1 MKFGGNNLRE
11 AATKEAFDCLVLS
24 TKKYVTLLRETSIL
38 ACIYIYIYPS
48 CFQFTVIERPEI
60 FGKLPFSVTYICIFA
75 IKGDFCFS

>member
-38 ACIYIYIYPS
+38 AFIYIYIYIRA
-48 CFQFTVIERPEI
+48 V
-60 FGKLPFSVTYICIFA
+60 FSLQL
-75 IKGDFCFS
+75 

>member
-38 ACIYIYIYPS
+38 ACIYIYIYIS
-48 CFQFTVIERPEI
+48 E
-60 FGKLPFSVTYICIFA
+60 LFSVYSYRKTRNIR
-75 IKGDFCFS
+75 